1 MQPTINFNDF
11 QKVEMRV
18 GTITGARVNPKA
30 HKPSYVLTIDFGELG
45 TRKSSAQ
52 ITDLYEPES
61 LIDKQV
67 ICVVNFPPKQIAN
80 VMSECLVLGVSGEND
95 QIVLLSTERPVENGT
110 RVH

>member
-1 MQPTINFNDF
+1 MQPTIDFNDF

-18 GTITGARVNPKA
+18 GTITDARANPKT

-52 ITDLYEPES
+52 ITDLYEPEA
-61 LIDKQV
+61 LIDQQV

-80 VMSECLVLGVSGEND
+80 VMSECLVLGVSGKND